1 MKYDALAPQCI
12 KIKSLCKMWIRYWE
26 SQWLS
31 HRRCSASLHTEWSSG
46 PRPWPRSLHC
56 WNTSVHGNPLHP
68 SPWLALTVLKTKER
82 ATTKPAFKPSRQILG
97 SAHNDPPSLPVTSV
111 TGEAEEHLAPV
122 LCCLGSACA
131 FDLGQVA
138 SSFACQFPLW
148 IIITILA
155 LREGI
160 PEFTRL
166 W

>member
-1 MKYDALAPQCI
+1 MVEPQKMLCITPHRVKFRSTALATVTALLKHLSSREPTAPKPLVSSHSI
-12 KIKSLCKMWIRYWE
+12 KNKGE
-26 SQWLS
+26 SN
-31 HRRCSASLHTEWSSG
+31 HK
-46 PRPWPRSLHC
+46 
-56 WNTSVHGNPLHP
+56 TSFQTPG
-68 SPWLALTVLKTKER
+68 
-82 ATTKPAFKPSRQILG
+82 QILG
-97 SAHNDPPSLPVTSV
+97 SAHNDPPSPPVTSV
-111 TGEAEEHLAPV
+111 TREAEEHLAPV

-166 W
+166 